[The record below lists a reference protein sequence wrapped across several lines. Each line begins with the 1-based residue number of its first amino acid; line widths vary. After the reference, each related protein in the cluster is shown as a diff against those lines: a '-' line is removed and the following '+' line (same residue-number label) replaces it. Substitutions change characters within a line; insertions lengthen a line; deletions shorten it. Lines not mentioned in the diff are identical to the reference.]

1 MKPYFSKSKLITAW
15 QCQKML
21 YLDRH
26 HRDLAEVP
34 DDRQAIFDV
43 GNRVGK
49 MAQEKYGTKDSV
61 EIPYA
66 RDTKVMLKQTAD
78 LLATGV
84 DYPIF
89 EATFSTKAY

>member
-1 MKPYFSKSKLITAW
+1 
-15 QCQKML
+15 ML

-26 HRDLAEVP
+26 HRDLAEVS

-61 EIPYA
+61 EIPY
-66 RDTKVMLKQTAD
+66 TAI
-78 LLATGV
+78 
-84 DYPIF
+84 PR
-89 EATFSTKAY
+89 